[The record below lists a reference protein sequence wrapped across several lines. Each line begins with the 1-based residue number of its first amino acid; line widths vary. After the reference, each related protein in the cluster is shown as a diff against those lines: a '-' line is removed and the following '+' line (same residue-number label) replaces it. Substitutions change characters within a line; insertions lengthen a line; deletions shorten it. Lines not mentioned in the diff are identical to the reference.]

1 MVNFMCKNKLLFLLI
16 VLSHNVCIPLGL
28 ISMQDLVSQ
37 NKAIY
42 QKVQDEMPFNF
53 TRPPLS
59 LGDDIQPYIGAWQE
73 TFILTIPHGRVHSPN
88 GWVTIDN
95 CCVRELFW
103 RHEPAYIRYVP
114 QVSESQLCKVRGRVV
129 VLAQLAYANYY
140 HYMYEI
146 LGRLAMI
153 ESQGIEYDWLYI
165 PCDKPFMKELLQMWG
180 VDMAKVI
187 QPSGNTY
194 YIEADELIVPS
205 IIINTTFAHEPDFGG
220 YLRPDVVEIIR
231 NRFMSFADQQKSSA
245 TYAKKIFIS
254 RKDGKRNVSNE
265 DEVFEFFKAKGFVR
279 YELGK
284 LSVVE
289 QIKLFQ
295 GADVVVAIHGAGCF
309 NTIFCKPGTKFVEL
323 FQALRD
329 ATFSFLAQ
337 TINLDYTAVQTV
349 DFITALGLDS
359 HICTPMPLFI
369 IKEVAEGL

>member
-1 MVNFMCKNKLLFLLI
+1 MNKNKMFFLL
-16 VLSHNVCIPLGL
+16 GL
-28 ISMQDLVSQ
+28 LTYNFCASFGLVSLHDLVAKQ
-37 NKAIY
+37 KAIY
-42 QKVQDEMPFNF
+42 QKVQDEVLFNF

-73 TFILTIPHGRVHSPN
+73 TFILTISHGRVHSSN

-103 RHEPAYIRYVP
+103 RHDPSYVKYVP
-114 QVSESQLCKVRGRVV
+114 QVADSQLYKVDGRVV
-129 VLAQLAYANYY
+129 VLAQLAYGNYY

-153 ESQGIEYDWLYI
+153 ESQGIEYDWLYV
-165 PCDKPFMKELLQMWG
+165 PCNKPFMKELLKMWG

-187 QPSGNTY
+187 EPLGRTY

-220 YLRPDVVEIIR
+220 YLRPDVVETIR
-231 NRFMSFADQQKSSA
+231 NRLMSFADKHQSSS

-254 RKDGKRNVSNE
+254 RKDGKRNVVNE
-265 DEVFEFFKAKGFVR
+265 DEVFEIFKAKGFVR

-295 GADVVVAIHGAGCF
+295 GAEAVVAIHGAGCF

-337 TINLDYTAVQTV
+337 TLSLDYTAVQTV

-369 IKEVAEGL
+369 IKAVAENL